1 MRNKMLRSALVA
13 IFSAVVAVGTVS
25 GLLGAK
31 GDSRAGDS
39 VWPLTAKT
47 HVLADSVWPA
57 VAESS
62 VSEVE
67 GAGS

>member
-1 MRNKMLRSALVA
+1 MRNRMLRSALVA

-25 GLLGAK
+25 GLSGAK

-39 VWPLTAKT
+39 VWPASAKT
-47 HVLADSVWPA
+47 HVLADSVWP
-57 VAESS
+57 VAAT
-62 VSEVE
+62 SEAE